1 MKFFLALLFPV
12 LLVLCGSCQEEE
24 DTVNLLLGVWEIEN
38 SSVEV
43 NGISL
48 DAFYDILAEE
58 LSQELGLP
66 VSAELIESSF
76 SIEELLPEGT
86 TFEFRED
93 NRCIIQARSEPADS
107 LQWQRLADDELLL
120 LSETDSIAVDL
131 LSLEQATIEMA
142 VDIPL
147 NDLEE
152 LPEEITATIP
162 PVTSVKVLA
171 NLGRVE

>member
-1 MKFFLALLFPV
+1 LKNFLAILSLV
-12 LLVLCGSCQEEE
+12 SLVLCGSCQEEE
-24 DTVNLLLGVWEIEN
+24 DSVNLLLGIWEIEN

-43 NGISL
+43 NGVSL
-48 DAFYDILAEE
+48 DAFYNILAEE
-58 LSQELGLP
+58 LSKELGVP
-66 VSAELIESSF
+66 VSANLIESSF

-86 TFEFRED
+86 TFEFRSD
-93 NRCIIQARSEPADS
+93 NMCVIQAQNETADS
-107 LQWQRLADDELLL
+107 LQWQRLADDKLLL
-120 LSETDSIAVDL
+120 LSETDSITVDL

-152 LPEEITATIP
+152 LPDEITATIP
-162 PVTSVKVLA
+162 PVTSIKVLA